1 MTGIYREHLAAYR
14 SGAAELVLLH
24 GWASDAEI
32 WRSIIPAL
40 RRRFHITL
48 IDLPGCG
55 RSPAYGVDDD
65 AASVIEQLLPVLPD
79 VAIYCGWSLG
89 GMIATAIAA
98 KYPERVSALITVAS
112 NAVFVADEHW
122 PAAMPS
128 ADFLAFEAA
137 IDKNPLKG
145 LRRFRLLQL
154 FGDQHADS
162 VAAML
167 SYQQV
172 PVNISTLPRGLK
184 YLKTIDNRAALA
196 AIRCPVMHVLG
207 SEDALV
213 PVASAELFAAHYC
226 DHKCSVMMGCGHIP
240 FLSSPQEFINT
251 VVGFVNSCQLLDDA
265 KPYHL
270 NKSDIGRSFSR
281 AASSYDGAA
290 QLQRRIADKLV
301 SFLPVS
307 PSQTLMDL
315 GCGTGYSLPALRQ
328 YIGDG
333 RLLAGD
339 LAPGMLVYAKARSA
353 GVADGWLCA
362 DAEDLPLADNSVNQI
377 FSSLALQWC
386 ENLPAVYAE
395 IERVLKPGG
404 TAVIATLGPDTLH
417 ELRESWRR
425 VDGYVHVNQFA
436 SQLEVLFAIKNA
448 GLDVNEWQ
456 EVIEV
461 MEYERLLDLTR
472 ELKNIGAHNVNSGRP
487 DGLTSRGRIKALTA
501 AYELFRE
508 LNGRLP
514 ATYQVWYLRCTKPS

>member
-1 MTGIYREHLAAYR
+1 MTVIYRERLAAYR

-32 WRSIIPAL
+32 WRSIIPPL
-40 RRRFHITL
+40 RRHFHITL
-48 IDLPGCG
+48 IDLPSCG
-55 RSPAYGVDDD
+55 RSPACSAGDDTS
-65 AASVIEQLLPVLPD
+65 SVIEQLLPVLPD
-79 VAIYCGWSLG
+79 SAIYCGWSLG
-89 GMIATAIAA
+89 GMFATAIAA

-112 NAVFVADEHW
+112 NAVFVADEVW

-137 IDKNPLKG
+137 IEKNVVKG
-145 LRRFRLLQL
+145 LRRFRSLQL
-154 FGDQHADS
+154 LGDQRADS
-162 VAAML
+162 VAAIL
-167 SYQQV
+167 RRQPI
-172 PVNISTLPRGLK
+172 PVNASALTQGLK
-184 YLKTIDNRAALA
+184 YLNALDNCAALA
-196 AIRCPVMHVLG
+196 AIRCPVIHVFG

-213 PVASAELFAAHYC
+213 PVASAELFAANYA

-240 FLSSPQEFINT
+240 FLSSPQEFIDT
-251 VVGFVNSCQLLDDA
+251 VVDFVNSWQLLDDA

-301 SFLPVS
+301 SFLPAL
-307 PSQTLMDL
+307 PSETLLDL

-328 YIGDG
+328 YIGG
-333 RLLAGD
+333 GKLLAGD
-339 LAPGMLVYAKARSA
+339 LAPGMLAYAKGRYAA
-353 GVADGWLCA
+353 FADGWLCA
-362 DAEDLPLADNSVNQI
+362 DAEDLPLTDSSVNQI

-404 TAVIATLGPDTLH
+404 SAVIATLGPDTLH

-425 VDGYVHVNQFA
+425 VDGYEHVNQFA
-436 SQLEVLFAIKNA
+436 PQPEILSAIENA
-448 GLDVNEWQ
+448 GLKVEEWQ
-456 EVIEV
+456 EVREL
-461 MEYERLLDLTR
+461 MQYERLSDLTR

-487 DGLTSRGRIKALTA
+487 GGLTSRGRIKALTA
-501 AYELFRE
+501 AYEQFRE
-508 LNGRLP
+508 PGGRLP
-514 ATYQVWYLRCTKPS
+514 ATYQVWYLRCTK